1 MIDDITQKV
10 LAKMTEEARKTRYHR
25 EAMQDAWN
33 TAEEILGYPGRMLS
47 GSKIAP
53 TGQRIIWN
61 SNICTKEH
69 GKIWFGDFNVTK
81 ELNKL
86 IDLAFKLNSVV
97 YVLYEMDARFD
108 NELTPEFDNAVVYV
122 DQHGGSIWDDHGN
135 A

>member
-1 MIDDITQKV
+1 MS
-10 LAKMTEEARKTRYHR
+10 
-25 EAMQDAWN
+25 
-33 TAEEILGYPGRMLS
+33 EEIGNFPSEYEHKESIQEYQAEKILGLMGKCL
-47 GSKIAP
+47 GSKSIYSYDNPKNIVVFNA
-53 TGQRIIWN
+53 
-61 SNICTKEH
+61 NICTKEY